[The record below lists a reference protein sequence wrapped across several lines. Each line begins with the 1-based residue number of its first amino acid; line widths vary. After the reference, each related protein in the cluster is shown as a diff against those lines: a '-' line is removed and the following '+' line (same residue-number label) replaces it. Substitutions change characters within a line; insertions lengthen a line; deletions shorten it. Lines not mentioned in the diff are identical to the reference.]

1 MADDISPLPSSKLL
15 LGTPKTTIA
24 IAANCGRCHSDR
36 PAWWT
41 DEDGVDYEPTSR
53 DEPFKDREVSRKS
66 VASLIVK
73 IIDAADYAA
82 RSNLGVNKHRTE
94 GDKPTIA

>member
-1 MADDISPLPSSKLL
+1 MTDDIPLPSSKLL

-41 DEDGVDYEPTSR
+41 DEDGVDYETTSW
-53 DEPFKDREVSRKS
+53 DEPFKGREVSRKS
-66 VASLIVK
+66 AASLIVK
-73 IIDAADYAA
+73 IIRSGPNDERPCEPEPGVPA
-82 RSNLGVNKHRTE
+82 RSRLRR
-94 GDKPTIA
+94 